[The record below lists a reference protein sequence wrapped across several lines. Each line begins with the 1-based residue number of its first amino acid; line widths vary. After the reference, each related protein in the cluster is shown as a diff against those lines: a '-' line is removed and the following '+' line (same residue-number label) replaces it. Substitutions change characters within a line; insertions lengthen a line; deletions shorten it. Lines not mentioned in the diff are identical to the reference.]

1 MANGNAPVLRGRRW
15 FWLSAL
21 TLLAGAVLTWFGKDV
36 GPFAAV
42 ASAALFSGNATTVVG
57 RHNYRPPTPYGTE
70 SDEP

>member
-1 MANGNAPVLRGRRW
+1 MANGEPVLRGRRW

-21 TLLAGAVLTWFGKDV
+21 TLLAGAVLTWFSKDV

-42 ASAALFSGNATTVVG
+42 ASAALFSGNATTVAG
-57 RHNYRPPTPYGTE
+57 RYKYRPPVDYDVE